1 MLKILD
7 RFGLGAGG
15 AMKKMNIQHLSR
27 RISPTA
33 LLIMSACC
41 SAGLCQA
48 EREMSDTPDLFYI
61 SFLPVKL
68 LDIILIQLTL
78 SNQTQLEAMK
88 CFK

>member
-1 MLKILD
+1 MFKILD

-33 LLIMSACC
+33 PLIMSACY
-41 SAGLCQA
+41 SAGLCQV

-61 SFLPVKL
+61 FFLPVKL
-68 LDIILIQLTL
+68 LDIILIQLTSPL
-78 SNQTQLEAMK
+78 CATRLNLKE
-88 CFK
+88 

>member
-1 MLKILD
+1 MFKILD

-33 LLIMSACC
+33 LLIMRACY
-41 SAGLCQA
+41 SAGLCQV

-61 SFLPVKL
+61 AFSPVKL
-68 LDIILIQLTL
+68 MVSFLFSLLLHFVQPDST
-78 SNQTQLEAMK
+78 
-88 CFK
+88 